1 MSKPGLILIGAGGHA
16 RSCIDAIEE
25 EGTFKIAGLVG
36 LTQQVGTEFLGHK
49 VIATDFEL
57 EFLAK
62 RFEYAVISIG
72 QIATY
77 ENRETLYNL
86 ALSAGFKLPTIIS
99 PSSYVSRHA
108 KIGMGT
114 IIMHS
119 VIINAGASIGDN
131 CIINTQA
138 LLEHDSQLGNHCHVS
153 TGAILNGSVTVGDGS
168 FIGSGAVIREGL
180 TIGAGSIV
188 GMGLT
193 LLEDLVPGSKYLG
206 KHT

>member
-1 MSKPGLILIGAGGHA
+1 MIKPELILIGAGGHA

-36 LTQQVGTEFLGHK
+36 LAQQVGTEYLGHK

-57 EFLAK
+57 GFLAEK
-62 RFEYAVISIG
+62 FEYAVIAIG
-72 QIATY
+72 QIATH
-77 ENRETLYNL
+77 EHRERLYDL
-86 ALSAGFKLPTIIS
+86 ALNAGFKLPTIIS

-108 KIGMGT
+108 KIGIGT
-114 IIMHS
+114 LIMHG
-119 VIINAGASIGDN
+119 VIINAGASIGNN
-131 CIINTQA
+131 CIINTRA
-138 LLEHDSQLGNHCHVS
+138 MLEHDSQLGNHCHVS

-168 FIGSGAVIREGL
+168 FIGSGAVIKEGL

-188 GMGLT
+188 GMGLN
-193 LLEDLVPGSKYLG
+193 LLQDLTPGSRYLG